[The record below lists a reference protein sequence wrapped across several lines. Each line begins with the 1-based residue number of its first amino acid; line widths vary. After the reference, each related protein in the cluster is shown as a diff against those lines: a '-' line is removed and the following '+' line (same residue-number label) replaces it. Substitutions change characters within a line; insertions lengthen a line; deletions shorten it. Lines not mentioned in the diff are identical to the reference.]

1 MHRRQL
7 RNTKRDKDIS
17 ESQVT
22 RAQQNGRMTSNLRRW
37 IKNGAPVKDDL
48 DEDSYTVLK

>member
-7 RNTKRDKDIS
+7 RDKDIS
-17 ESQVT
+17 ENQVP
-22 RAQQNGRMTSNLRRW
+22 RAQQNDRMTSNLRRW